1 MSLLEKVNQ
10 EKKERQ
16 NQASLPELLEETNEL
31 NKLMKS
37 YITVQ
42 MDREGVKSQ
51 NLTKELQA
59 IEKISE
65 KTQEEMLLIM
75 KRQETQSHNQ
85 REQMRN
91 LLNDYLNQMQERDDL
106 SAKKLEQLNAQIVQ
120 NTQKGL
126 ELVHQN
132 NADLHVK
139 IKKEVDQTLENL
151 TKKVNNLSAN
161 FKFAE
166 RRTFVEL
173 VLPTALVASLFAVAL
188 FLLIQY
194 FLT

>member
-16 NQASLPELLEETNEL
+16 DQASLPELLEETNEL
-31 NKLMKS
+31 NNLMKS

-120 NTQKGL
+120 NTLKGI

-132 NADLHVK
+132 NADLNVK
-139 IKKEVDQTLENL
+139 IKKEVDETLENL

-161 FKFAE
+161 FKFTE
-166 RRTFVEL
+166 RKTFAEL
-173 VLPTALVASLFAVAL
+173 VLPTALIASLFAVGIIL
-188 FLLIQY
+188 IIQY

>member
-16 NQASLPELLEETNEL
+16 DQASLPELLEETNEL
-31 NKLMKS
+31 NNLMKS

-65 KTQEEMLLIM
+65 QTQEEMLLIM
-75 KRQETQSHNQ
+75 KRQEIQSQNQ

-106 SAKKLEQLNAQIVQ
+106 SAKKLEQLNEQIVQ
-120 NTQKGL
+120 NTLKGI

-139 IKKEVDQTLENL
+139 IKKEVDETLENL
-151 TKKVNNLSAN
+151 TKKVNELSAN
-161 FKFAE
+161 FKFTE